1 MYRISFTS
9 AAARDIRSL
18 PHEVARRVVR
28 AIEKLAENPRPNG
41 VRKLEGS
48 DPLYR
53 IRVGD
58 YRVIYDVRDDEIV
71 VVVVRVRHRKDVYR

>member
-1 MYRISFTS
+1 MYEIRFTP

-18 PHEVARRVVR
+18 PHDVARRVVR
-28 AIEKLAENPRPNG
+28 AIDKLAEDPRPNG

-58 YRVIYDVRDDEIV
+58 YRVIYDIQDDELLV
-71 VVVVRVRHRKDVYR
+71 LVVRTRHRRDVYR